1 MQDIPTQALPNAQAR
16 PRVTDIV
23 DCVVIG
29 AGPAGLTAA
38 IYLRRF
44 HRDVRV
50 IDAGEPRAGKISRS
64 HNVPGF
70 PDGIAG
76 HELLLR
82 MAVHLERMGGVVTR
96 GEVQSVIRVEEGLFE
111 VGLEESTLRCRFVL
125 LCTGVVD
132 RPASIPGADLVEHAD
147 LMRYC
152 PVCDGYEHTGKRI
165 GVLANS
171 AHSLAEAKF
180 LKNFSDSVKVIPV
193 EGCVESIGAQAAEL
207 GLECLAGL
215 ATELSVDPSG
225 SVIVQVGRSHQ
236 QSVDV
241 LYSALG
247 VDPRASLALSLGV
260 KLDDRQGIVV
270 DHHCRTNVPNVYA
283 AGDVVSALDQ
293 ISVAVGHAA
302 IAAASI
308 HNALGSADASGK

>member
-1 MQDIPTQALPNAQAR
+1 MQDIPTQALPNAQTK
-16 PRVTDIV
+16 PRGVDV
-23 DCVVIG
+23 ADCVVIG

-82 MAVHLERMGGVVTR
+82 MAVHLERMGGVVAR
-96 GEVQSVIRVEEGLFE
+96 GEVRSVIRVEEDLFE
-111 VGLEESTLRCRFVL
+111 LGLEESSLRCRYVL
-125 LCTGVVD
+125 FCTGVVD
-132 RPASIPGADLVEHAD
+132 RPAAIPGADLVEDAG

-193 EGCVESIGAQAAEL
+193 EGCVESIGSQAAKL
-207 GLECLAGL
+207 GLACVAGL

-225 SVIVQVGRSHQ
+225 CVVVQVGRSHQ
-236 QSVDV
+236 ETVDV

-247 VDPRASLALSLGV
+247 ADPRASLAQSLGV
-260 KLDDRQGIVV
+260 KLDERQGIVV
-270 DHHCRTNVPNVYA
+270 DQHCRTNVPNVYA

-302 IAAASI
+302 IAATSI
-308 HNALGSADASGK
+308 HNALGSVNSSGK

>member
-1 MQDIPTQALPNAQAR
+1 MPNAQAR

-147 LMRYC
+147 L
-152 PVCDGYEHTGKRI
+152 
-165 GVLANS
+165 
-171 AHSLAEAKF
+171 
-180 LKNFSDSVKVIPV
+180 
-193 EGCVESIGAQAAEL
+193 
-207 GLECLAGL
+207 
-215 ATELSVDPSG
+215 
-225 SVIVQVGRSHQ
+225 
-236 QSVDV
+236 
-241 LYSALG
+241 
-247 VDPRASLALSLGV
+247 
-260 KLDDRQGIVV
+260 
-270 DHHCRTNVPNVYA
+270 
-283 AGDVVSALDQ
+283 
-293 ISVAVGHAA
+293 
-302 IAAASI
+302 
-308 HNALGSADASGK
+308 

>member
-1 MQDIPTQALPNAQAR
+1 MQDIPTQALTNAQTG
-16 PRVTDIV
+16 PRGADVA

-44 HRDVRV
+44 LRDVRL

-82 MAVHLERMGGVVTR
+82 MAVHLERMGGVVSR
-96 GEVQSVIRVEEGLFE
+96 GEVRSVTRVEEDLFE
-111 VGLEESTLRCRFVL
+111 LGLGDSSLRSRYVL
-125 LCTGVVD
+125 FCTGVVD
-132 RPASIPGADLVEHAD
+132 RPASISGSDLVEDAG

-152 PVCDGYEHTGKRI
+152 PVCDGYEHTGQRI

-171 AHSLAEAKF
+171 AHSLDEAKF

-215 ATELSVDPSG
+215 VTELSVDPSG
-225 SVIVQVGRSHQ
+225 CVVVQVGRSHQ

-247 VDPRASLALSLGV
+247 VDPRASLARSLGV
-260 KLDDRQGIVV
+260 KLDERQGIVI
-270 DHHCRTNVPNVYA
+270 DQHCRTSVPNVYA

-302 IAAASI
+302 IAATSI
-308 HNALGSADASGK
+308 HNALRSVNRSEK